1 MKNRSLGSSLL
12 IVAFSF
18 TSIAATAASQCPTFT
33 YKDVTVNVSGALET
47 DSYAINDS
55 GVIAGDYIDS
65 TGVQHGMLMKGSQVK
80 TIDNPDC
87 AASTLTFYG
96 VNSTG
101 VAAGQCYL
109 NSTGLLAALV
119 WNQGKFTT
127 LVPPDSTTAN
137 ASGINDNGDVV
148 GSYTDSSGQQHG
160 FVYSN
165 GKYVKLDP
173 PSDAGLTVGAW
184 SLNNQGY
191 VTIYTESSAPQY
203 LSYVTPDL
211 GKTYIPFAY
220 SGAGSLGTVI
230 HGINNKNGIDGT
242 YYDANSGTHGIAY
255 YKGEFCTLDDPN
267 STNATRADGINDSFE
282 MVGRYT
288 DSTSG
293 ATVGYSVVPNK

>member
-1 MKNRSLGSSLL
+1 MKIRSGLFLVVALSL
-12 IVAFSF
+12 
-18 TSIAATAASQCPTFT
+18 TSIAANAASQCPTFT
-33 YKDVTVNVSGALET
+33 YSDVSVNVSGALQT

-65 TGVQHGMLMKGSQVK
+65 AGVQHGMLMKGKQVV
-80 TIDNPDC
+80 TIDDPDC
-87 AASTLTFYG
+87 AAGTLTFYG

-109 NSTGLLAALV
+109 NSTGLLGALV
-119 WNQGKFTT
+119 WNKGKFTT

-165 GKYVKLDP
+165 GKYAKLDP
-173 PSDAGLTVGAW
+173 PSDAGETVAAW
-184 SLNNQGY
+184 SINNQGY
-191 VTIYTESSAPQY
+191 VTIYAASSAPQY
-203 LSYVTPDL
+203 SSYVTPDL

-220 SGAGSLGTVI
+220 SGAGPLGTVI
-230 HGINNKNGIDGT
+230 HGINNKGGIDGT
-242 YYDANSGTHGIAY
+242 YYDASSGTHGIAY
-255 YKGEFCTLDDPN
+255 YKGTFCTLDDPN
-267 STNATRADGINDSFE
+267 STAATRADGINDSFE

-293 ATVGYSVVPNK
+293 ATVGFSVVPGK